1 MATLLER
8 FRDFLTVYPK
18 EETMSDL
25 AADTPTPPAPDAAAA
40 DPRDERIAALEAENA
55 SLREQLAGTTTSTT
69 TSTST
74 TASTASAAGGGF
86 DAEARYDE
94 LRAQGVSEADA
105 LEQAAY
111 EERLYNDEHGKT
123 NG

>member
-18 EETMSDL
+18 EATMSDL
-25 AADTPTPPAPDAAAA
+25 AADTPTPPAADAA

-55 SLREQLAGTTTSTT
+55 SLREQLANTTTT
-69 TSTST
+69 T
-74 TASTASAAGGGF
+74 TASTTAAATGGGF

-94 LRAQGVSEADA
+94 LRAQGVSQADA